1 MTEVSFSTGSFRL
14 AQADTPAPDAATT
27 HPVEETHAGTAAEG
41 GAHKGEFPP
50 FAPQYFLAQIIWLA
64 IAFGAL
70 YYILSRYALPR
81 IGGILAERQGRLD
94 ADFGEAQRL
103 RGESDVAM
111 RAYEE
116 ALTSARSS
124 AQRIAGET
132 RDAVAREADA
142 RRKTLEGDLA
152 GKLAEAEAQIAATK
166 HSALGNVRS
175 IASEAAG
182 EIVARLT
189 GIVPSQ
195 GELEQA
201 VDAALGKAA
210 A

>member
-14 AQADTPAPDAATT
+14 AQAETPAPGVATT

-41 GAHKGEFPP
+41 GGHKGEFPP
-50 FAPQYFLAQIIWLA
+50 FAPQYFLAQVVWLA

-81 IGGILAERQGRLD
+81 IGGILSERQGRID
-94 ADFGEAQRL
+94 ADLGEAQRL
-103 RGESDVAM
+103 RGESDAAM
-111 RAYEE
+111 KAYEE
-116 ALTSARSS
+116 ALTSARAS

-132 RDAVAREADA
+132 RDAVARSSDA
-142 RRKTLEGDLA
+142 ERKTLEDELA
-152 GKLAEAEAQIAATK
+152 GKLAEAEARIAATK
-166 HSALGNVRS
+166 QSALGNVRG
-175 IASEAAG
+175 IAAEAAG
-182 EIVARLT
+182 EIVVRLT
-189 GIVPSQ
+189 GISPAQ